1 MTYLTCLRTCLPG
14 IKEDREKRESGY
26 FSLGKTSG
34 SRFQRDKSPPAPFR
48 HSERGH
54 PIFSFRNVEP
64 KDTVPFRNP
73 NLGVASERQTL
84 PLNDDL
90 PVESPPPDPYE
101 TSVAVEALVGPR
113 SPSPTPFKI
122 AESLAST
129 GQKGFGSSYGRGNVS
144 SYHQTARFDPS
155 GCGSALQSRAS
166 SPSRGNEPFRR
177 SDSSLSLS
185 RRSCDGG
192 VSAGFGQGSRNVSP
206 GTHGQRFQSG
216 TLPRNFKSFANY
228 AQTQSS
234 TISDYRSALRKN
246 EVSRSLSRQGPDSR
260 TSLSSRR
267 DLYPSGQMSSHT
279 SKTTGHDRRSSSPA
293 RRTLNSAGSRSPSPQ
308 RRTYSSSGLLHKSES
323 ILSLSGQSHHGR
335 CGSPIREGYDIES
348 QALLRSS
355 IAGNCLDD
363 QDLESPNLSPTRH
376 NFTSH
381 SVLRKT
387 ESSPRSGRQGFG
399 SSSPGG
405 KGYETQRSYQLRKAN
420 SIGSLRGQSAERRKS
435 SPPRRSYETPSQ
447 SLVHKTKGNSSAR
460 IQGNNKTWIS
470 REVGDNPNHRTHPK
484 NGKTQSPGRTNH
496 SSRNTS
502 PSRKGDHNPQ
512 AFSVLRKVVSEDSGQ
527 TFQRKD
533 TPQGSRQEVK
543 QFHRSSSSSRAVSPS
558 RLTPGSGRKA
568 FLNWENPRS
577 PGSVRSALSRHGREE
592 RCQSPTADKRP
603 SYRAQSPSPSQHL
616 QMRRHTSSQS
626 SMESSESGQHSLGSS
641 GRNREEYAILADVPK
656 VKIIRQNERSSHVG
670 QVQNHQPP
678 RRQEL
683 FKPARSDLCTLAK
696 VLAVLKRCHLSHTD
710 KLFHCFSHSLSRHP
724 SIEWDDLE
732 RDWSCGGSG
741 NLSRVNSYTSI
752 QVGRFL

>member
-1 MTYLTCLRTCLPG
+1 M
-14 IKEDREKRESGY
+14 
-26 FSLGKTSG
+26 GKASG

-73 NLGVASERQTL
+73 NLGVASERQPMTA
-84 PLNDDL
+84 LNDDL
-90 PVESPPPDPYE
+90 PEEIPPPDPYE
-101 TSVAVEALVGPR
+101 TAVTVEALVGPR

-129 GQKGFGSSYGRGNVS
+129 GRKAFGSSYGRGNVS
-144 SYHQTARFDPS
+144 SHHQTARFDSS
-155 GCGSALQSRAS
+155 GRCSAFQSRAS

-185 RRSCDGG
+185 RRDGG
-192 VSAGFGQGSRNVSP
+192 GSGGFGQGSRNLSP

-216 TLPRNFKSFANY
+216 TLPRNFKSFANSV
-228 AQTQSS
+228 QTQSS
-234 TISDYRSALRKN
+234 TVADYRSALRKN
-246 EVSRSLSRQGPDSR
+246 EVSRSLSHQGPDSR
-260 TSLSSRR
+260 TSLPSRR
-267 DLYPSGQMSSHT
+267 DFYPSGQMSSHT
-279 SKTTGHDRRSSSPA
+279 SKLSGHDRRSSSPA
-293 RRTLNSAGSRSPSPQ
+293 RRTLNNGGSRSPSPQ
-308 RRTYSSSGLLHKSES
+308 RRTYSSSSLLHKSES
-323 ILSLSGQSHHGR
+323 ILSLNGQSHHGR

-355 IAGNCLDD
+355 NAGNGLEN
-363 QDLESPNLSPTRH
+363 QDLESPNLSQTRH

-381 SVLRKT
+381 SVLRKM

-435 SPPRRSYETPSQ
+435 SPSRRSYETPSQ
-447 SLVHKTKGNSSAR
+447 SLVHNTKGNSSAR
-460 IQGNNKTWIS
+460 IQSSNNAWIS
-470 REVGDNPNHRTHPK
+470 REANDNPNHRSRQR
-484 NGKTQSPGRTNH
+484 NGPTQSPSRTNH

-502 PSRKGDHNPQ
+502 PSRKGDHNPP
-512 AFSVLRKVVSEDSGQ
+512 AFSVLRKVVNEDSGHP
-527 TFQRKD
+527 FQRKD
-533 TPQGSRQEVK
+533 TSQGSRQEVK

-558 RLTPGSGRKA
+558 RLTTGSGRKT
-568 FLNWENPRS
+568 FSSLENPRS
-577 PGSVRSALSRHGREE
+577 PGSVRSALSRHGRED
-592 RCQSPTADKRP
+592 RCQSPLADKRP

-656 VKIIRQNERSSHVG
+656 VKIIRQNEGSSHVG
-670 QVQNHQPP
+670 RVQNHQPP

-696 VLAVLKRCHLSHTD
+696 VLPIFNRHTN
-710 KLFHCFSHSLSRHP
+710 KPFPCFSHSLSRHP

-732 RDWSCGGSG
+732 RDWSYGGSG

-752 QVGRFL
+752 QVGWFLQREIWSKIMKTISAVRMSGRIHCQMCQR